1 MRFKVDENLP
11 VDVVRELQS
20 YGHDAVGVVQQGLGG
35 ARDRD
40 LFAVCKTEGRVLIT
54 LDVGFANIGEYPPGS
69 SPGTIVLRL
78 SRQNKA
84 HVLSVVRRF
93 VKLLGLEPLEGR
105 LWVVEDERVRIRE

>member
-1 MRFKVDENLP
+1 M
-11 VDVVRELQS
+11 S
-20 YGHDAVGVVQQGLGG
+20 
-35 ARDRD
+35 
-40 LFAVCKTEGRVLIT
+40 T
-54 LDVGFANIGEYPPGS
+54 PPGS

-93 VKLLGLEPLEGR
+93 VKLLGVEPLEGR